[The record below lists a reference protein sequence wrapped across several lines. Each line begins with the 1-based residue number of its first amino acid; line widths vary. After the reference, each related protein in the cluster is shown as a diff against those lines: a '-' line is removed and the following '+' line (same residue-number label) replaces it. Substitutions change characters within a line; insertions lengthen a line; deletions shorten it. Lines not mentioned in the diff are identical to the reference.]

1 MNSPEHSGYSA
12 DFADSGNFARPANPG
27 SPVNAGNSGYS
38 ANSGNPGSPAD
49 PENSARGTAF
59 SPEMLMFA
67 ADIGNSSVRFGVA
80 DSTGNLLFRSRVC
93 TSEARSADEYAVL
106 FDSLLR
112 MHGIGKQAV
121 TGAILSSVVPGMT
134 HRVADAVRLVFGVSA
149 MIVGKGLH
157 TGFPI
162 RTDSP
167 AEVGADLIANAAAVL
182 EKFGAPAIILDF
194 GTATTLS
201 VIDASRAFVGGCIL
215 PGVAVSLSAMRDSAA
230 QLPGVAL
237 ENTPPVLGK
246 NTADS
251 MRSGLIFGSA
261 AAADGMIDRLA
272 RETGISPD
280 RGHLIATGGL
290 APLIVPH
297 LSHAATLCPDLT
309 LEGLCVLYR
318 RNLR

>member
-1 MNSPEHSGYSA
+1 MNSPEHSGYPA
-12 DFADSGNFARPANPG
+12 DFADSGDPARSANPG
-27 SPVNAGNSGYS
+27 SSVNAGDSGDSVNAGSSVNPDHS
-38 ANSGNPGSPAD
+38 AEKTFPVA
-49 PENSARGTAF
+49 EA
-59 SPEMLMFA
+59 LVFA

-134 HRVADAVRLVFGVSA
+134 HRVADAVRLVFGVNA

-162 RTDSP
+162 RMDSP

-230 QLPGVAL
+230 QLPEVAL